1 MDIVAA
7 IEREE
12 IDALEDLKAVNK
24 IITSSLQND
33 LLTLQSKH
41 KNLTTDF
48 ELQQKQLYEAI
59 ISKDRVIKEK
69 EDLTQAK
76 GSNEEAQTIVDAE
89 NAQKSL
95 KEVSRPQT
103 AKSLWETGPKSFKSP
118 QSARTGI
125 FGMLFGT
132 SRLSHSHTTHGFH
145 NFPASLSPLSPEEQA
160 EQAKLEAELALE
172 RHAIGS
178 LPRR

>member
-76 GSNEEAQTIVDAE
+76 GSNEEAQAIVDAGE
-89 NAQKSL
+89 RSKVIERGKPTTNSKVSL
-95 KEVSRPQT
+95 GDWAKILQVSPVCQNRHLRDVVWNI
-103 AKSLWETGPKSFKSP
+103 S
-118 QSARTGI
+118 
-125 FGMLFGT
+125 
-132 SRLSHSHTTHGFH
+132 
-145 NFPASLSPLSPEEQA
+145 SLSQSHNQWV
-160 EQAKLEAELALE
+160 
-172 RHAIGS
+172 S
-178 LPRR
+178 

>member
-1 MDIVAA
+1 VAA

-12 IDALEDLKAVNK
+12 IEALEDLKAVNK

-41 KNLTTDF
+41 RNLATHF
-48 ELQQKQLYEAI
+48 ELQQKQLYEAV

-69 EDLTQAK
+69 EDLKEAK
-76 GSNEEAQTIVDAE
+76 GSNEENAQAIVEAE

-95 KEVSRPQT
+95 KEVSQPQT
-103 AKSLWETGPKSFKSP
+103 AKSLWEAGPKSFNSP
-118 QSARTGI
+118 QSPRKSI

-132 SRLSHSHTTHGFH
+132 SRLSNSHTTTGFH
-145 NFPASLSPLSPEEQA
+145 NFPAFLNPFSPEEQA
-160 EQAKLEAELALE
+160 EQTKLQAVLALE
-172 RHAIGS
+172 RQAGGS